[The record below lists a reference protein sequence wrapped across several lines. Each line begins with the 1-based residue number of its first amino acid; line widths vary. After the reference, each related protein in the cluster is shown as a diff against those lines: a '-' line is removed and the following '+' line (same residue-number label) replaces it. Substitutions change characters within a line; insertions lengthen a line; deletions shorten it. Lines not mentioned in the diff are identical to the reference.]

1 MQYYHRDFSYRFLFC
16 FLFDTLLRP
25 WMDLLNGAAE
35 EVDDV
40 EIAVGIFEV
49 VVAVVENVE
58 GLDDKVVDV
67 LVVDVVDTESLV
79 ATSSVESI
87 QSGKI

>member
-1 MQYYHRDFSYRFLFC
+1 
-16 FLFDTLLRP
+16 
-25 WMDLLNGAAE
+25 MDLLNGAAE

-87 QSGKI
+87 QSRKI

>member
-1 MQYYHRDFSYRFLFC
+1 MISHIDYNEALFC
-16 FLFDTLLRP
+16 FSFDTLLGA

-49 VVAVVENVE
+49 VVVVEEVE
-58 GLDDKVVDV
+58 GLEDIVVDV
-67 LVVDVVDTESLV
+67 LVADVVDTESLV

>member
-1 MQYYHRDFSYRFLFC
+1 MQYYHRDFSYRFFVLF
-16 FLFDTLLRP
+16 FIYTLLGA

-49 VVAVVENVE
+49 VVVVVEEVE
-58 GLDDKVVDV
+58 GLEDIVVDV
-67 LVVDVVDTESLV
+67 LVADVVDTESLV

-87 QSGKI
+87 QSRKI

>member
-1 MQYYHRDFSYRFLFC
+1 
-16 FLFDTLLRP
+16 
-25 WMDLLNGAAE
+25 MDLLNGAAE

>member
-1 MQYYHRDFSYRFLFC
+1 
-16 FLFDTLLRP
+16 
-25 WMDLLNGAAE
+25 MDLLNGAAE

-49 VVAVVENVE
+49 VVVVVEEVE
-58 GLDDKVVDV
+58 GLEDIVVDV
-67 LVVDVVDTESLV
+67 LVADVVDTESLV

-87 QSGKI
+87 QSREI

>member
-1 MQYYHRDFSYRFLFC
+1 MN
-16 FLFDTLLRP
+16 
-25 WMDLLNGAAE
+25 LLNGAAE

-49 VVAVVENVE
+49 VVVVEEVE
-58 GLDDKVVDV
+58 GLEDIVVDV
-67 LVVDVVDTESLV
+67 LVADVVDTESLV

-87 QSGKI
+87 QSREI

>member
-1 MQYYHRDFSYRFLFC
+1 
-16 FLFDTLLRP
+16 
-25 WMDLLNGAAE
+25 MDLLNGAAE

-49 VVAVVENVE
+49 VVVVVEEVE
-58 GLDDKVVDV
+58 GLEDIVVDV
-67 LVVDVVDTESLV
+67 LVADVVDTESLV

-87 QSGKI
+87 RSRKI